1 MTSSPFK
8 SGLPVVDRIP
18 QQDCHVILRSHTLQ
32 DMQRK
37 VRRLQEGLTVKD
49 MIKVYPI
56 GQRPDKP
63 VPVSAFFTEIEVK
76 INATSEDRLIT
87 EANPFW
93 TVHMGKRKT
102 QATIIY

>member
-1 MTSSPFK
+1 MTISPFK
-8 SGLPVVDRIP
+8 CGLPVVDRIP

-32 DMQRK
+32 DAMRK

-56 GQRPDKP
+56 GLRPDKP
-63 VPVSAFFTEIEVK
+63 VPVSAFFAEIEIK
-76 INATSEDRLIT
+76 INATNEDRLIT

-93 TVHMGKRKT
+93 TVYRGKRKT
-102 QATIIY
+102 QTTIIY